1 MEQGVPIRSRN
12 NIELLTKEE
21 LDTLGKGVELNT

>member
-1 MEQGVPIRSRN
+1 MEQGVSSQHRN
-12 NIELLTKEE
+12 NIDLRTKEE